1 MTCVHTITHLLLTS
15 YIVFPTVLPRRL
27 VSLRHELDQHLFT
40 VKVAGTGATDLFWAL
55 GWVLSV
61 STLIDICGKSFFLFL
76 VDRCR
81 HLSQSSITHP
91 SRHICGSFVMA
102 ERPRRLV
109 AQCQVHTQ
117 LVFAYLCGMGET
129 GENFVREAL
138 SRPVPDPRNDMREL
152 LVVTYTLS
160 NSFWGLLNFNIDVFN

>member
-1 MTCVHTITHLLLTS
+1 
-15 YIVFPTVLPRRL
+15 
-27 VSLRHELDQHLFT
+27 
-40 VKVAGTGATDLFWAL
+40 
-55 GWVLSV
+55 
-61 STLIDICGKSFFLFL
+61 
-76 VDRCR
+76 
-81 HLSQSSITHP
+81 
-91 SRHICGSFVMA
+91 MA

-109 AQCQVHTQ
+109 AQCQVHSQ
-117 LVFAYLCGMGET
+117 LVFEYLCGMGET